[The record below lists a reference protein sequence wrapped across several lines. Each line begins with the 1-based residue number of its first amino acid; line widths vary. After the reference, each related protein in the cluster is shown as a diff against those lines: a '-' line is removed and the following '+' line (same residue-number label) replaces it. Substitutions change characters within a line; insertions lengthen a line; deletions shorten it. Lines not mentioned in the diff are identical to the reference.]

1 MFIKSDLARAIPL
14 PDPQANKYSRGKCVV
29 VAGSRPYPGAACL
42 SAWASQYLGAGYTEV
57 FTAAQNRRVL
67 QIRRPS
73 LVVRSFKECKA
84 KQLLS
89 RDHPG
94 AVVCGPGID
103 VEDERARTLCAQL
116 IAGVKHPLLLDGGAL
131 SFIASN
137 KGRKALR
144 KRAAKKRV
152 TVLTPHVGEA
162 ARLAKP
168 VGISLEN
175 VYEAAEKLARCY
187 KAIVVLK
194 GPETIISDGTKTE
207 VFTHGT
213 PALAKAGTGDVLAGS
228 IGGLLAQGLYP
239 FTAAFLGVAL
249 HAKAGAI
256 AAECMTEVSVCAE
269 DVIDALPEALH
280 EYLDSIADDK
290 GIL

>member
-29 VAGSRPYPGAACL
+29 VAGSEPYPGAACL
-42 SAWASQYLGAGYTEV
+42 SAWASQYVGAGYTEV
-57 FTAAQNRRVL
+57 FTAPQNRRIL

-73 LVVRSFKECKA
+73 LVVRSFKECKV
-84 KQLLS
+84 KRLIS
-89 RDHPG
+89 PDHPG

-103 VEDERARTLCAQL
+103 VDDDPAEELCARL
-116 IAGVKHPLLLDGGAL
+116 IASVKHPLLLDGGAL
-131 SFIASN
+131 SFIAS
-137 KGRKALR
+137 KEGRKALR
-144 KRAAKKRV
+144 KRAAKKRI
-152 TVLTPHVGEA
+152 TVLTPHAGEA

-168 VGISLEN
+168 AGISLAD
-175 VYEAAEKLARCY
+175 VYKAAEKLARSY

-194 GPETIISDGTKTE
+194 GPETIISDGSRTE

-213 PALAKAGTGDVLAGS
+213 PALAKAGTGDVLSGT
-228 IGGLLAQGLYP
+228 IGGLLAQGLDP

-249 HAKAGAI
+249 HAKAGWI

-269 DVIDALPEALH
+269 DVVDALPEALR
-280 EYLDSIADDK
+280 EYLDSIDD
-290 GIL
+290 GEMVR